1 MPSKDKKSGTTN
13 ATKSDAS
20 EGTQSTATV
29 EERLDQE
36 QKQGFRGIEVDP
48 TPNENYTV
56 AGVTS
61 GAPTPETDAGLAADV
76 RKDTGLGLSPLEA
89 AEREKAQRGEK

>member
-1 MPSKDKKSGTTN
+1 MNKKE
-13 ATKSDAS
+13 KSDTS
-20 EGTQSTATV
+20 EVSTTPSTPAKGTPSTAI
-29 EERLDQE
+29 EERVNQE
-36 QKQGFRGIEVDP
+36 QSQGFRGIEVDP

-61 GAPTPETDAGLAADV
+61 GAPTPETDAALAADV

-89 AEREKAQRGEK
+89 AEREKNQRGEK